1 MKFKT
6 PTATIGIRRTDFE
19 LTVLDVNKKDAAAG
33 TYNKVYHMATYFENN
48 QGKRVEVMPNQAAF
62 SPENIQQGAQQ
73 FGLLNQIPDVFFNGG
88 YDSVL
93 DSLQQETLNRLNT
106 ELGGKMP
113 GVEMLGGKMP
123 AAGVPGVVMPSGF
136 GNTMPSPGDFNQ

>member
-1 MKFKT
+1 M
-6 PTATIGIRRTDFE
+6 
-19 LTVLDVNKKDAAAG
+19 LDVDKQDAAAG
-33 TYNKVYHMATYFENN
+33 TYNKVYHGATYIENN

-88 YDSVL
+88 YDNVL
-93 DSLQQETLNRLNT
+93 DSLQQETLNRLNA
-106 ELGGKMP
+106 ELGGKMLGGIVPGNMSGGKIPSGKMP

-123 AAGVPGVVMPSGF
+123 GAGMPEVAMPNDF
-136 GNTMPSPGDFNQ
+136 RNTMPSPGDFNQ